1 MQTHDG
7 DPIRLLSIPAD
18 TAGRL
23 SDVAVNDAVS
33 YFTPDAIVLPGERD
47 SRGHAT
53 VRTAAEG
60 IPTLQPQ
67 LGRSDDRTIR
77 HRFDAGDTD
86 PRATD
91 ASATGPIEL
100 LAVQS
105 GGVLTD
111 LSEIRSSIGSGL
123 DPAVTFLFVPELSV
137 AADPTA
143 LSATLPYAEELAAVA
158 TATATAGDLVVFA
171 GGQPTGY
178 HHVWTL
184 TSDSGGTVE
193 CAVVGLGGT
202 DSGEDRIARLACT
215 ADGVVAAEAVPT
227 DAFGLRALDGV
238 GPRIE
243 DRLGTLGCRTRRDV
257 RDTAVA
263 ELADLDGL
271 GRTRAERLHAHADV
285 IESGE
290 PLVLTNETPVRTR
303 AGRPPLCLD
312 IETDGLS
319 PTIIWQFGVY
329 DPATDAYRAFTERSD
344 PNDPAGVLGEFVEWL
359 LGTHADRTLL
369 TWNGSRFDY
378 PQIERFLRRY
388 YPEYVDPWD
397 DVWTDDLYEWAVRDG
412 NALLPGR
419 TNRLDDVARALG
431 YEHAGTGLSGA
442 RTAAA
447 YRRFMRRPSDPSAE
461 PDWERHEAYCR
472 DDCEALWHVYRAI
485 ETADRRDVTDSGAG
499 GATGRQSGLTE
510 F

>member
-1 MQTHDG
+1 MTSEA
-7 DPIRLLSIPAD
+7 PS
-18 TAGRL
+18 
-23 SDVAVNDAVS
+23 
-33 YFTPDAIVLPGERD
+33 
-47 SRGHAT
+47 
-53 VRTAAEG
+53 AA
-60 IPTLQPQ
+60 
-67 LGRSDDRTIR
+67 S
-77 HRFDAGDTD
+77 
-86 PRATD
+86 
-91 ASATGPIEL
+91 IEL

-105 GGVLTD
+105 GEVLAD
-111 LSEIRSSIGSGL
+111 LPEL
-123 DPAVTFLFVPELSV
+123 APATRPPSTSTPTSADAATYLFVPELSV
-137 AADPTA
+137 AADTTA
-143 LSATLPYAEELAAVA
+143 LSATLPHAEEIATIVTAVP
-158 TATATAGDLVVFA
+158 GELVVLA

-178 HHVWTL
+178 QHEWTL
-184 TSDSGGTVE
+184 TDDSGEPTEVV
-193 CAVVGLGGT
+193 VVGLGGT
-202 DSGEDRIARLACT
+202 DAGEGRIARVACS
-215 ADGVVAAEAVPT
+215 ADGTVAAETVPS

-243 DRLGTLGCRTRRDV
+243 DRLRALGCRTLDDV

-263 ELADLDGL
+263 ELAGLDGL

-285 IESGE
+285 IASGE

-303 AGRPPLCLD
+303 VGQPPLCLD
-312 IETDGLS
+312 IETDGLT

-329 DPATDAYRAFTERSD
+329 DPSTDTYRAFTERSD
-344 PNDPAGVLGEFVEWL
+344 PNDPVGVLGEFVEWL

-397 DVWTDDLYEWAVRDG
+397 DVWTYDLYEWAVRDG

-447 YRRFMRRPSDPSAE
+447 YRRFMSAPDDPEAE
-461 PDWERHEAYCR
+461 PDWERHERYCR
-472 DDCEALWHVYRAI
+472 DDCEALWHVYESI
-485 ETADRRDVTDSGAG
+485 ESADRRDVTDSGSG
-499 GATGRQSGLTE
+499 GAAGRQSGLTE